1 MRKIQRLAAVGA
13 LAGLTVALGA
23 CGSEEEPAAGGGS
36 ETSAPSEPESS
47 SAAPSGEGVT
57 TIEDLI
63 GPACPAVPT
72 EGEGSAQ
79 GMVDDP
85 VGTAASNNPL
95 LTTLTQTVMAAN
107 LVDILNDPADQG
119 SPQGMV
125 DDPVGTAASNNPL
138 LSTLA
143 DTVVAAKLVDTLN
156 DPNKQYTV
164 FAPANTAF
172 EELEASSPGI
182 TDTLL
187 AEPEG
192 QLTTVLTYH
201 LIPQRYDAQGLVEAG
216 SVMSVQGGMVEITG
230 FPDAPLV
237 NGNQVLCGNIPTANA
252 TVFVID
258 SVLMPPAA

>member
-1 MRKIQRLAAVGA
+1 VRKIQRLAAVGA

-23 CGSEEEPAAGGGS
+23 CGSEEEPAAGGGNEAS
-36 ETSAPSEPESS
+36 APSAPSEPEQSS
-47 SAAPSGEGVT
+47 VAPSGEGVT
-57 TIEDLI
+57 TTEDI
-63 GPACPAVPT
+63 FGPACNMVPT
-72 EGEGSAQ
+72 EGPGSAQ

-95 LTTLTQTVMAAN
+95 LTTLTQTVMA
-107 LVDILNDPADQG
+107 
-119 SPQGMV
+119 
-125 DDPVGTAASNNPL
+125 SN
-138 LSTLA
+138 
-143 DTVVAAKLVDTLN
+143 LVDTLN
-156 DPNKQYTV
+156 DPTAQYTV

-201 LIPQRYDAQGLVEAG
+201 VVPQRYNAQGLVDAG
-216 SVMSVQGGMVEITG
+216 SVPSVQGGMVEITG
-230 FPDAPLV
+230 TPDAPLV
-237 NGNQVLCGNIPTANA
+237 NGNEVLCGNIPTANA

>member
-36 ETSAPSEPESS
+36 ETSAASEPESS
-47 SAAPSGEGVT
+47 SAAPSSEGVT
-57 TIEDLI
+57 TTDDLI
-63 GPACPAVPT
+63 GPACNMVPT

-85 VGTAASNNPL
+85 VATAA
-95 LTTLTQTVMAAN
+95 T
-107 LVDILNDPADQG
+107 
-119 SPQGMV
+119 
-125 DDPVGTAASNNPL
+125 NNPL

-143 DTVVAAKLVDTLN
+143 KTVVAANLVDTLN
-156 DPNKQYTV
+156 KPTAQYTV
-164 FAPANTAF
+164 FAPANSAF
-172 EELEASSPGI
+172 EELEASQPGV

-201 LIPQRYDAQGLVEAG
+201 VIPTRYNAQGLVDAG
-216 SVMSVQGGMVEITG
+216 SVPSVQGGMVEITG
-230 FPDAPLV
+230 TPDAPLV
-237 NGNQVLCGNIPTANA
+237 NGNMVLCGNIPTANA

>member
-23 CGSEEEPAAGGGS
+23 CGSEEEPAAGGGNEAS
-36 ETSAPSEPESS
+36 APSAPSEPESS

-57 TIEDLI
+57 TTEDLI
-63 GPACPAVPT
+63 GPACNMVPT
-72 EGEGSAQ
+72 EGPGSAQ

-95 LTTLTQTVMAAN
+95 LTTLTQTVMASN
-107 LVDILNDPADQG
+107 LVDALNDPA
-119 SPQGMV
+119 
-125 DDPVGTAASNNPL
+125 A
-138 LSTLA
+138 
-143 DTVVAAKLVDTLN
+143 
-156 DPNKQYTV
+156 QYTV

-172 EELEASSPGI
+172 EALEASSPGI
-182 TDTLL
+182 TEQLL

-201 LIPQRYDAQGLVEAG
+201 VIPQRYDAQGLVDAG
-216 SVMSVQGGMVEITG
+216 SVPSLQGGMVEITG
-230 FPDAPLV
+230 TPDAPV
-237 NGNQVLCGNIPTANA
+237 INGSTNVACGNIPTANA